1 MPSKNVGF
9 FLVIFLLFISISI
22 SAYRHVEQKSNISFP
37 YKSAG
42 LTQRQAAAHLISR
55 FTYGAKSGD
64 VDAVVK
70 IGLEKWFEK
79 QLEGGFSE
87 DSLQAKLAAFKF
99 LQLTN
104 TEAVQTFPRP
114 LHLLRMAAADGVIP
128 KDSIKFIDRDEA
140 KERLKDYVKEKNI
153 HQQGELVREFINQRI
168 IRATYANNQLN
179 EVLTGFW
186 FNHFN
191 VSLTKPQVIL
201 LAPAYERDV
210 IRPNVLGNFS
220 TLLMATAKSP
230 AMQMYLDNFNSSG
243 ENDSLESPV
252 SLKKYDRAIERMES
266 RGDTSKLN
274 ALKKINNAQKSK
286 GLNENYARELLE
298 LHTLGVDGGYT
309 QSDVT
314 HAARVLTGWGIYPI
328 DESYAPFL
336 SRMIKATGEA
346 QLIEKGFV
354 RDGDFMFAMNK
365 HDVKAKTVLGKYFPA
380 GGGYTEG
387 SSLIQMLASH
397 PSTAQF
403 ISTKI
408 ARYFV
413 SDNPPASLIAKMSKT
428 FLSSQGNIK
437 AVMLAMVTAPE
448 FWDKSAVRQKTK
460 SPFELIVSAARAL
473 DCEIKAPYQ
482 LFLKMDR
489 MGQKIYYY
497 QAPTGFPD
505 NAAHWINT
513 GALIN
518 RMNFGLDIASNK
530 IRGVQADLLQLNK
543 QHEPGDA
550 SEALKTFSAIL
561 LPERDLTSTIKRLTP
576 LLTSPELGNKILKQ
590 STEITSNMSSK
601 ELQTLDNQLENI
613 DLMEDDQMEAIKAM
627 KVNQEKAYRNMLAQV
642 VGIILGSPEFQRR

>member
-1 MPSKNVGF
+1 MHPKNARF
-9 FLVIFLLFISISI
+9 FLKVFLLISCSISSTFSI
-22 SAYRHVEQKSNISFP
+22 YAQKNNLVFP
-37 YKSAG
+37 YNAAG
-42 LTQRQAAAHLISR
+42 LTKRQAAAHLISR
-55 FTYGAKSGD
+55 FTYGARPGD
-64 VDAVVK
+64 VDAVEK
-70 IGLEKWFEK
+70 LGLEKWFEK

-87 DSLQAKLAAFKF
+87 DTLQEKLSNIDF

-104 TEAVQTFPRP
+104 TEAVATFPRP
-114 LHLLRMAAADGVIP
+114 LQLLRMAAADGVIS

-153 HQQGELVREFINQRI
+153 HQQGELVRAFINQRI
-168 IRATYANNQLN
+168 IRARYANNQLN

-210 IRPNVLGNFS
+210 IRPNILGNFS
-220 TLLMATAKSP
+220 TLLLATAKSP
-230 AMQMYLDNFNSSG
+230 AMQMYLDNFISSG
-243 ENDSLESPV
+243 ENDSLESPEMP
-252 SLKKYDRAIERMES
+252 KYERAIERLES
-266 RGDTSKLN
+266 RGDTAKAK
-274 ALKKINNAQKSK
+274 ALKKINEAKKTK
-286 GLNENYARELLE
+286 GLNENYARELME

-314 HAARVLTGWGIYPI
+314 QAARILTGWGIYPI

-336 SRMIKATGEA
+336 SRMIKASGEDK
-346 QLIEKGFV
+346 LIEKGFV

-365 HDVKAKTVLGKYFPA
+365 HDVKAKQVLGKQFPA
-380 GGGYTEG
+380 GVGYSEG
-387 SSLIQMLASH
+387 ESLIQMLAIH
-397 PSTAQF
+397 PSTAKF

-413 SDNPPASLIAKMSKT
+413 SDNPPSSLVAKMTKT
-428 FLSSQGNIK
+428 FLSTKGNIK
-437 AVMLAMVTAPE
+437 AVMTTMVTAPE
-448 FWDKSAVRQKTK
+448 FWDKAAIRQKTK
-460 SPFELIVSAARAL
+460 SPFELIVSATRAL
-473 DCEIKAPYQ
+473 ECEVKAPFQ

-505 NAAHWINT
+505 KAAHWINT

-530 IRGVQADLLQLNK
+530 IRGTQTDLLKLN
-543 QHEPGDA
+543 QYHEPGDA
-550 SEALKTFSAIL
+550 FEALKIYSSIL
-561 LPERDLTSTIKRLTP
+561 LPERSLTATIKRLTP
-576 LLTSPELGNKILKQ
+576 LLTNPDFGNKILNQSNQIAVRSSVTVNAATNSMDEMDLIDDDMTEKQ
-590 STEITSNMSSK
+590 
-601 ELQTLDNQLENI
+601 
-613 DLMEDDQMEAIKAM
+613 KAM
-627 KVNQEKAYRNMLAQV
+627 KMKEEKANQNMLAQV